1 MFSVG
6 DRIAYPMHGAGVIEA
21 VEEKEIL
28 GEVKRYYV
36 LRFAMGGMKVMVPID
51 KAAEGGLRP
60 IISRQEGERVIT
72 FLSEACPAECD
83 NWNRRYRE
91 NFERMRTGSA
101 MDTAEVVRAL
111 TLRER
116 QKGLSTGER
125 KMLHTAKQILCSELV
140 LMLQM
145 EEEQV
150 LQIIER
156 AV

>member
-6 DRIAYPMHGAGVIEA
+6 DQVSYPMHGAGVIEA

-36 LRFAMGGMKVMVPID
+36 LRFAVGGMKVMVPID
-51 KAAEGGLRP
+51 KADDGDLRP
-60 IISRQEGERVIT
+60 IISREEGERVIA

-91 NFERMRTGSA
+91 NFDRMRTGSV
-101 MDTAEVVRAL
+101 METAEVVRAL
-111 TLRER
+111 TLRDR
-116 QKGLSTGER
+116 RKGLSTGER
-125 KMLHTAKQILCSELV
+125 KMLHTARQILCSELV
-140 LMLQM
+140 LTLQM
-145 EEEQV
+145 EEEDV
-150 LQIIER
+150 LKIIER